1 MLPKLVQKIRR
12 TLIMSVIMTSRPI
25 LMFISLIRNKI
36 YITLL
41 KKLKEKCRVVT
52 TKTMPPACT
61 PGKY

>member
-1 MLPKLVQKIRR
+1 
-12 TLIMSVIMTSRPI
+12 MSVIMTSRPI

-41 KKLKEKCRVVT
+41 KKLKQKCRVVT